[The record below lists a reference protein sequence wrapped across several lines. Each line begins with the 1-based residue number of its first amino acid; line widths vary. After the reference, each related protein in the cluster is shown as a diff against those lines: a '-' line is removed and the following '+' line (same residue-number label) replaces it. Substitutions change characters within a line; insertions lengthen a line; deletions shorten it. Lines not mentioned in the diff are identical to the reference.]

1 MTDANRQHQ
10 VATATM
16 KSPDQLHGR
25 AFYWAVLV
33 EQVRELVQ
41 AVTRSLLVAHGVR

>member
-33 EQVRELVQ
+33 EQVRDLVQ